1 MLQDHLSYFLLLSQN
16 QSFVQENPVSFWLR
30 RVLETKIWELG
41 VLITIVFQVSHFF
54 FFETEFLGSILQQLQ
69 IPIPSFTPKGWWWLL
84 ALSVVD
90 LFSDLAE
97 LIMWHL
103 FPPQWAAPLIHTYIS
118 PLVFAFKPVYL
129 RTSLCRRPGFN
140 PWVGKIP
147 WRRKWQLN
155 PGILDCRIPW
165 REEPGR
171 LQSMG
176 FQRVRHD

>member
-1 MLQDHLSYFLLLSQN
+1 MPSLLPHDLCHGRSSSRWLPAVIEFQLSYYRSSLNMQYAGSQ
-16 QSFVQENPVSFWLR
+16 Q
-30 RVLETKIWELG
+30 
-41 VLITIVFQVSHFF
+41 
-54 FFETEFLGSILQQLQ
+54 
-69 IPIPSFTPKGWWWLL
+69 IPSFTPKGWWWLL

-129 RTSLCRRPGFN
+129 WTSLCRRPGFN

-171 LQSMG
+171 L
-176 FQRVRHD
+176 